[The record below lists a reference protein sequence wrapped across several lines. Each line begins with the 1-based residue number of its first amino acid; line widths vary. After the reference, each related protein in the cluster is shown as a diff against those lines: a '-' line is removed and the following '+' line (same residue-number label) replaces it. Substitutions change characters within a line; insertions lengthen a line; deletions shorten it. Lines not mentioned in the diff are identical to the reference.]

1 MNWKSTV
8 EQWMPKPLIAPLKN
22 LRQSIHLY
30 QDSWAQAKRFNR
42 SYSRIMPHE
51 RVRIETRVM
60 FLSHQIEKGLSHH
73 NFRYGFGKK
82 VFNELPTLLTRLEQA
97 DLNFANNTVYKESL
111 AALHEYMQRH
121 LDAEK
126 DISWQ
131 QSLFTTDQW
140 QHIMNAE
147 SNDGGSISI
156 RKSDK
161 LNNKDLSFAA
171 LSENRHSVREFADEP
186 VSLDELNQAIQ
197 MAMRTPS
204 VCNRQPTRVHVILD
218 KEVIAKALHIQGGV
232 NGYPAPPALLMIT
245 SDLRA
250 FMTSYERNEGY
261 TDGGLFG
268 MSLLLS
274 LESLGELEL
283 VRSIPCLRQLQKRKP
298 ANFCIC
304 LITKYPSC
312 ISKLDIS
319 WTKHVPVGP
328 LDSKAQILPRSCSN
342 HRLIFP
348 FAYLHLRDQIVA

>member
-1 MNWKSTV
+1 MGLGKS
-8 EQWMPKPLIAPLKN
+8 
-22 LRQSIHLY
+22 
-30 QDSWAQAKRFNR
+30 
-42 SYSRIMPHE
+42 
-51 RVRIETRVM
+51 
-60 FLSHQIEKGLSHH
+60 
-73 NFRYGFGKK
+73 
-82 VFNELPTLLTRLEQA
+82 FNELPTLLTRLEQA

-232 NGYPAPPALLMIT
+232 NGY
-245 SDLRA
+245 
-250 FMTSYERNEGY
+250 
-261 TDGGLFG
+261 
-268 MSLLLS
+268 
-274 LESLGELEL
+274 
-283 VRSIPCLRQLQKRKP
+283 Q
-298 ANFCIC
+298 
-304 LITKYPSC
+304 
-312 ISKLDIS
+312 
-319 WTKHVPVGP
+319 P
-328 LDSKAQILPRSCSN
+328 LPHC
-342 HRLIFP
+342 
-348 FAYLHLRDQIVA
+348 

>member
-171 LSENRHSVREFADEP
+171 LSEID
-186 VSLDELNQAIQ
+186 IQ
-197 MAMRTPS
+197 F
-204 VCNRQPTRVHVILD
+204 
-218 KEVIAKALHIQGGV
+218 V
-232 NGYPAPPALLMIT
+232 NLLM
-245 SDLRA
+245 SR
-250 FMTSYERNEGY
+250 
-261 TDGGLFG
+261 
-268 MSLLLS
+268 
-274 LESLGELEL
+274 
-283 VRSIPCLRQLQKRKP
+283 
-298 ANFCIC
+298 
-304 LITKYPSC
+304 YP
-312 ISKLDIS
+312 
-319 WTKHVPVGP
+319 
-328 LDSKAQILPRSCSN
+328 
-342 HRLIFP
+342 
-348 FAYLHLRDQIVA
+348 

>member
-8 EQWMPKPLIAPLKN
+8 EQWMPKPLIVPLKN

-97 DLNFANNTVYKESL
+97 DLNYANNTVYKESL
-111 AALHEYMQRH
+111 TALHEYMQRH

-218 KEVIAKALHIQGGV
+218 KEVIAQALHIQGGV

-274 LESLGELEL
+274 LESLGIGACPLNTMFTATAE
-283 VRSIPCLRQLQKRKP
+283 KKTRKLLHLP
-298 ANFCIC
+298 DNE
-304 LITKYPSC
+304 
-312 ISKLDIS
+312 
-319 WTKHVPVGP
+319 VPVMYIEVGHF
-328 LDSKAQILPRSCSN
+328 LDETRTCRSTRFQGSDITSV
-342 HRLIFP
+342 L
-348 FAYLHLRDQIVA
+348 Q

>member
-131 QSLFTTDQW
+131 QLLFTADQW
-140 QHIMNAE
+140 QRIMNAE

-197 MAMRTPS
+197 MSMRTPS

-218 KEVIAKALHIQGGV
+218 KEVIAEALHIQGGV

-274 LESLGELEL
+274 LESLGIGACPLNTMFTATTE
-283 VRSIPCLRQLQKRKP
+283 KKTRKLLHLP
-298 ANFCIC
+298 DNE
-304 LITKYPSC
+304 
-312 ISKLDIS
+312 
-319 WTKHVPVGP
+319 VPVMYIEVGHF
-328 LDSKAQILPRSCSN
+328 LDETRTCRSTRFQGSDITSV
-342 HRLIFP
+342 L
-348 FAYLHLRDQIVA
+348 Q

>member
-82 VFNELPTLLTRLEQA
+82 VFNELPTMLTRLEQA

-161 LNNKDLSFAA
+161 L
-171 LSENRHSVREFADEP
+171 
-186 VSLDELNQAIQ
+186 
-197 MAMRTPS
+197 
-204 VCNRQPTRVHVILD
+204 
-218 KEVIAKALHIQGGV
+218 
-232 NGYPAPPALLMIT
+232 
-245 SDLRA
+245 
-250 FMTSYERNEGY
+250 
-261 TDGGLFG
+261 
-268 MSLLLS
+268 
-274 LESLGELEL
+274 
-283 VRSIPCLRQLQKRKP
+283 KP
-298 ANFCIC
+298 
-304 LITKYPSC
+304 
-312 ISKLDIS
+312 
-319 WTKHVPVGP
+319 
-328 LDSKAQILPRSCSN
+328 
-342 HRLIFP
+342 
-348 FAYLHLRDQIVA
+348 